1 MKKIYLSI
9 LLLMCA
15 YFLNAQTW
23 TGGSTDWNNA
33 SNWNPMTIP
42 GSNDIAIIPGG
53 LGNYPVLLNNI
64 TVRSINMQAGSRLDV
79 NGFSLTV
86 ISNDFVYFTGATI
99 NNSNAAT
106 DIVLN
111 INTGNLG
118 FTTYFKNNI
127 VNDAIVF
134 NLTGVN
140 TFLDGDAGVANQ
152 FNGNVTYNITGTLG
166 VRISD
171 AVPSQFNGNL
181 TINRSTKGE
190 TRVCN
195 AGGNITGNYLFTD
208 NTGSITLMGNN
219 TAKTSIGGTVN
230 ITINDPSVNTA
241 TSIFEMRRI
250 INQTSGGTILIQ
262 NTAGFLL
269 EKDTLKNTAITF
281 NGIRGNINGQI
292 LNSSLAANTSL
303 STNTVSL
310 GSGIFYVTNN
320 LFTGNTN
327 FTINNSNALQFYD
340 WGNQY
345 TGNTIFEVNSVAV
358 LHIGSTNARSNFNG
372 NVTINRTVPGFTE
385 AFGFGSTITGN
396 FIYTNNQGG
405 DTRLGNYFGSAGRKT
420 TISGTV
426 NITANYITP
435 DIFALDDVTN
445 QTGGGNIE
453 VLNSQG
459 ANIKNDTLI
468 VNAFTITGYRN
479 GFAEFFN
486 NQITGNVTLADDA
499 SNSGSFITDM
509 RNNIITGTSSFTN
522 NGSSA
527 FFDAYNSG
535 SNNFSNKYF
544 GNVTYTRNNGD
555 IYIGIGGSA
564 SNVVEYSQNLTL
576 NSASNILIGKIK
588 FTGSGNSIIEQ
599 LGTQPIVVQQLSIQK
614 TGTGKVTLNDPV
626 TITGNVIFISGIIFS
641 SVTNSLIFENGAT
654 QSGASPTSYLD
665 GPVTK
670 IGNTAFTFPVGKP
683 GEFALIS
690 ISAPVNAT
698 DAFRAQ
704 YFTSDPAG
712 SGFNPALK
720 DATLDHLSASEY
732 WVLDRTAGSSNV
744 FVTLSWDASR
754 SGPVNS
760 LADLRVARWNGSLWK
775 DEGNSLVTGTNAA
788 GTITSAGAVTNF
800 SPFTL
805 ASATPLNPLPVSLT
819 RFSAA
824 KCNGSVCL
832 SWVAENEQ
840 NLSSYEIE
848 KSNDGSSFSSI
859 LSLTAANT
867 AAQKTYTAKDIS
879 PFDGINF
886 YRLKMIDKDGSFKY
900 SMVLKVNKDD
910 IRAVTMLPNLADNFT
925 LLKGITGYNVVRI
938 MDLTGKVKLQQN
950 IVSDIKEI
958 DTSFLPA
965 GMYLLQ
971 LMGSAKTVTLK
982 LVKQ

>member
-1 MKKIYLSI
+1 MKKVFLFT
-9 LLLMCA
+9 LLLMCSN
-15 YFLNAQTW
+15 FLNAQTW

-42 GSNDIAIIPGG
+42 GSNDIAVFPGG

-79 NGFSLTV
+79 NGFNLTV
-86 ISNDFVYFTGATI
+86 ISNDFVYFTGATF
-99 NNSNAAT
+99 NNSNPAT

-111 INTGNLG
+111 INTGDLG

-134 NLTGVN
+134 NLSGVN
-140 TFLDGDAGVANQ
+140 TFLDGDVGVANQ
-152 FNGNVTYNITGTLG
+152 FNGNVTYNIAGTLG
-166 VRISD
+166 VRISN

-190 TRVCN
+190 TRICN
-195 AGGNITGNYLFTD
+195 GGGNITGNYLLTD
-208 NTGSITLMGNN
+208 NTGGITLMGNN
-219 TAKTSIGGTVN
+219 TTKTSIGGTVN
-230 ITINDPSVNTA
+230 ISINDPSVNTA
-241 TSIFEMRRI
+241 TSVFEMRRI
-250 INQTSGGTILIQ
+250 INQTSGGNISIQ

-292 LNSSLAANTSL
+292 LNCSLAANTSIT
-303 STNTVSL
+303 TNTISL
-310 GSGIFYVTNN
+310 GSGIFYITNN
-320 LFTGNTN
+320 VFTGNTN

-345 TGNTIFEVNSVAV
+345 TGNTIFEVNSPAA

-372 NVTINRTVPGFTE
+372 NVTINRTVQGFTE
-385 AFGFGSTITGN
+385 AFGFGGTINGN
-396 FIYTNNQGG
+396 FIYTNNLGG
-405 DTRLGNYFGSAGRKT
+405 DTRLGNFLGSAGRKT
-420 TISGTV
+420 TINGTI
-426 NITANYITP
+426 NITANYINP

-453 VLNSQG
+453 VLNSKG

-499 SNSGSFITDM
+499 SNSGGFLTDM
-509 RNNIITGTSSFTN
+509 RNNTITGTSTFTN
-522 NGSSA
+522 NGSSTL
-527 FFDAYNSG
+527 FDAFSSG
-535 SNNFSNKYF
+535 SNDFSNKYF
-544 GNVTYTRNNGD
+544 GNVFYTRNNGD
-555 IYIGIGGSA
+555 IYIGVGGSA

-576 NSASNILIGKIK
+576 NSASNIFIGKIK
-588 FTGSGNSIIEQ
+588 FTGNSNSVIEQ
-599 LGTQPIVVQQLSIQK
+599 LGTQPIVVQQLTIQK

-626 TITGNVIFISGIIFS
+626 TITGNVTFISGIIYS
-641 SVTNSLIFENGAT
+641 SVTNSLIFESGAT

-690 ISAPVNAT
+690 ISAPLNIT

-704 YFTSDPAG
+704 YFASNAAA
-712 SGFNPALK
+712 SGYNPALK
-720 DATLDHLSASEY
+720 DVTLDHVSASEY

-754 SGPVNS
+754 SGLVNS
-760 LADLRVARWNGSLWK
+760 LADLRVARWNGSSWK

-788 GTITSAGAVTNF
+788 GTITSAAAVTSF
-800 SPFTL
+800 SPFAL
-805 ASATPLNPLPVSLT
+805 ASATPLNPLPASLV
-819 RFSAA
+819 RFTAG

-840 NLSSYEIE
+840 NLSRYEIE
-848 KSNDGSSFSSI
+848 KSNDGRIFTGI
-859 LSLTAANT
+859 ITLNALNT
-867 AAQKTYTAKDIS
+867 TAQKTYTAKDNTPYS
-879 PFDGINF
+879 SANF
-886 YRLKMIDKDGSFKY
+886 YRLKMIDRDGSFTY
-900 SMVLKVNKDD
+900 SKVINLTGDGPGD
-910 IRAVTMLPNLADNFT
+910 VTMLPNPAKHFT
-925 LLKGITGYNVVRI
+925 LLKGITGYSVVRI
-938 MDLTGKVKLQQN
+938 LNLSGKVMLQQN
-950 IVSDIKEI
+950 IASNVQKLN
-958 DTSFLPA
+958 TGFLPA
-965 GMYLLQ
+965 GTYLLQ
-971 LMGSAKTVTLK
+971 LAGNAKTITLK

>member
-1 MKKIYLSI
+1 MKKIYLFI
-9 LLLMCA
+9 LLLMSA

-23 TGGSTDWNNA
+23 TGGGTDWNNA

-79 NGFSLTV
+79 NGFNLTV

-106 DIVLN
+106 DIVLT

-134 NLTGVN
+134 NLSGVN
-140 TFLDGDAGVANQ
+140 TFLDGNAGVANI

-166 VRISD
+166 VRIAD
-171 AVPSQFNGNL
+171 AVASQFNGNL

-190 TRVCN
+190 TRVCSG
-195 AGGNITGNYLFTD
+195 GGNVTGNYLFTD
-208 NTGSITLMGNN
+208 NTGSITLMGN
-219 TAKTSIGGTVN
+219 TAVKTSIGGTVN
-230 ITINDPSVNTA
+230 ITINDPSVSTA
-241 TSIFEMRRI
+241 TAIFEMRRI

-269 EKDTLKNTAITF
+269 EKDSLKNTAITF
-281 NGIRGNINGQI
+281 SGIRGNINGQI
-292 LNSSLAANTSL
+292 LSSSLTANTSI
-303 STNTVSL
+303 STNAISL
-310 GSGIFYVTNN
+310 GSGNIYVTNN

-327 FTINNSNALQFYD
+327 FVINNSNALQLYD

-345 TGNTIFEVNSVAV
+345 KGNTMYEVTCAAA
-358 LHIGSTNARSNFNG
+358 LHIGSTNARSNFDG
-372 NVTINRTVPGFTE
+372 NVTINRTVAGFTE

-396 FIYTNNQGG
+396 FIYSNNQGG

-420 TISGTV
+420 TINGTI
-426 NITANYITP
+426 NITANYSSP
-435 DIFALDDVTN
+435 DIFALDDVKN
-445 QTGGGNIE
+445 QTAGGSIE

-459 ANIKNDTLI
+459 ANIKNDTLF

-522 NGSSA
+522 NGSSVL
-527 FFDAYNSG
+527 FDAYNSG

-555 IYIGIGGSA
+555 IYIGVGGSA

-576 NSASNILIGKIK
+576 NAASNILIGKIK
-588 FTGSGNSIIEQ
+588 FTGSGNSSIEQ
-599 LGTQPIVVQQLSIQK
+599 LGTQPIVVQQLTIQK
-614 TGTGKVTLNDPV
+614 TGTGRVTLNDPV
-626 TITGNVIFISGIIFS
+626 TITGSVTFISGIIYS
-641 SVTNSLIFENGAT
+641 SVTNSMIFENGAT
-654 QSGASPTSYLD
+654 QSGASPISYLD

-690 ISAPVNAT
+690 ISAPLNVT

-704 YFTSDPAG
+704 YFTSDPAA
-712 SGFNPALK
+712 SGYNPALK
-720 DATLDHLSASEY
+720 DVTLDHLSASEY
-732 WVLDRTAGSSNV
+732 WVLDRTGGSSNV

-754 SGPVNS
+754 SGAINN
-760 LADLRVARWNGSLWK
+760 LTDLRVARWNGSLWK
-775 DEGNSLVTGTNAA
+775 DEGNSLVTGNNAA
-788 GTITSAGAVTNF
+788 GTVTSAGEVTSF

-805 ASATPLNPLPVSLT
+805 ASASPLNPLPVNLISFT
-819 RFSAA
+819 AG
-824 KCNGSVCL
+824 KCNGNVCL
-832 SWVAENEQ
+832 SWVVANEQ
-840 NLSSYEIE
+840 NLSHYEIE
-848 KSNDGSSFSSI
+848 KSDDGSSFTRI
-859 LSLTAANT
+859 VTVIAANT
-867 AAQKTYTAKDIS
+867 AAQKTYTAKDIAPYS
-879 PFDGINF
+879 SANF
-886 YRLKMIDKDGSFKY
+886 YRLKMIDSDGSFKY
-900 SMVLKVNKDD
+900 SKVIKVNVDYIK
-910 IRAVTMLPNLADNFT
+910 AVTMLPNPVDHFT
-925 LLKGITGYNVVRI
+925 VLKGITGYSVLRI
-938 MDLTGKVKLQQN
+938 MDLTGKVMLQQK
-950 IVSDIKEI
+950 IRSDVQEI
-958 DTSFLPA
+958 NTSFLPA
-965 GMYLLQ
+965 GMYLMQ
-971 LMGSAKTVTLK
+971 LKGSAKTVTLK

>member
-1 MKKIYLSI
+1 MKSIYLSI

-23 TGGSTDWNNA
+23 TGGNTDWNIA

-79 NGFSLTV
+79 NGFNLTV
-86 ISNDFVYFTGATI
+86 TSNDFVYFTGATI

-134 NLTGVN
+134 NLNGVN

-303 STNTVSL
+303 STNTVSP
-310 GSGIFYVTNN
+310 GSGNIYITNN

-327 FTINNSNALQFYD
+327 FIINNNALQFYD

-345 TGNTIFEVNSVAV
+345 TGNTIFEVNSAAV
-358 LHIGSTNARSNFNG
+358 VHIGSTNARSNFNG
-372 NVTINRTVPGFTE
+372 NVTINRTAPGFTE
-385 AFGFGSTITGN
+385 AFGFGSIINGN

-420 TISGTV
+420 TISGTI
-426 NITANYITP
+426 NISANYGSP

-459 ANIKNDTLI
+459 ANVKNDTLI
-468 VNAFTITGYRN
+468 VNVFTITGYRN

-499 SNSGSFITDM
+499 SNSGSFFTDV

-522 NGSSA
+522 NGSSTL
-527 FFDAYNSG
+527 FDAYNSG

-555 IYIGIGGSA
+555 IYIGVGGSA

-614 TGTGKVTLNDPV
+614 TGAGKVTLNDPV
-626 TITGNVIFISGIIFS
+626 TITGTATFISGIIYS

-654 QSGASPTSYLD
+654 QIGASPTSYLD

-690 ISAPVNAT
+690 ISAPLNAT

-704 YFTSDPAG
+704 YFTTDPAA
-712 SGFNPALK
+712 SGYNPALK

-788 GTITSAGAVTNF
+788 GTITSAGEVTSF

-805 ASATPLNPLPVSLT
+805 ASATPLNPLPVSLI
-819 RFSAA
+819 RFTAG
-824 KCNGSVCL
+824 KCNSSICL
-832 SWVAENEQ
+832 SWVVAIEQ
-840 NLSSYEIE
+840 NLSRYEIE
-848 KSNDGSSFSSI
+848 KSSDGSTFNGI
-859 LSLTAANT
+859 ITLTAANT

-879 PFDGINF
+879 PYSRANF
-886 YRLKMIDKDGSFKY
+886 YRLKIIDSDGSFKY
-900 SMVLKVNKDD
+900 SKVIKVNGDG
-910 IRAVTMLPNLADNFT
+910 IQAVTMLPNPADNFT
-925 LLKGITGYNVVRI
+925 LLKGVTEYSVVRI
-938 MDLTGKVKLQQN
+938 MDLAGKVMLQQN
-950 IVSDIKEI
+950 ITSDVKELN
-958 DTSFLPA
+958 TSFLPA

-971 LMGSAKTVTLK
+971 LAGSVKTVTLK

>member
-1 MKKIYLSI
+1 MKKIFLFT
-9 LLLMCA
+9 LLLTSS

-33 SNWNPMTIP
+33 ANWNPMTIP

-79 NGFSLTV
+79 NGFGLTV
-86 ISNDFVYFTGATI
+86 VSNDFVYFTGATL

-134 NLTGVN
+134 NLSGVN
-140 TFLDGDAGVANQ
+140 TFLDGDAGVSNQ
-152 FNGNVTYNITGTLG
+152 FNGNVSYNITGTLG

-195 AGGNITGNYLFTD
+195 GGGNITGNYLFTD

-219 TAKTSIGGTVN
+219 TTKTSIGGTVN
-230 ITINDPSVNTA
+230 ISINDPSVNTA

-250 INQTSGGTILIQ
+250 INQTSGGTISIQ

-269 EKDTLKNTAITF
+269 EKDTLKNTEITF
-281 NGIRGNINGQI
+281 TGIRGNINGQI

-303 STNTVSL
+303 NTNTISL
-310 GSGIFYVTNN
+310 GSGIFYITNN
-320 LFTGNTN
+320 VFTGNTN
-327 FTINNSNALQFYD
+327 FIINNSNTLQFYD

-345 TGNTIFEVNSVAV
+345 TGNTIFEVNSTAT

-372 NVTINRTVPGFTE
+372 DVTIKRTVQGFTE
-385 AFGFGSTITGN
+385 AFGFGSTINGN
-396 FIYTNNQGG
+396 FIYTNNLGG
-405 DTRLGNYFGSAGRKT
+405 DTRLGNFFGSAGRKT
-420 TISGTV
+420 TINGTI
-426 NITANYITP
+426 NITANYVTP

-499 SNSGSFITDM
+499 SNSGGFLTDM
-509 RNNIITGTSSFTN
+509 RNNTITGTSTFTN
-522 NGSSA
+522 NGSSTL
-527 FFDAYNSG
+527 FDAYNSG

-544 GNVTYTRNNGD
+544 GNVIYTRNNGD
-555 IYIGIGGSA
+555 IYIGVGGSA

-576 NSASNILIGKIK
+576 NSASNIFIGKIK
-588 FTGSGNSIIEQ
+588 FTGNNNSIIEQ
-599 LGTQPIVVQQLSIQK
+599 LSTQPIVVQQLTMQK
-614 TGTGKVTLNDPV
+614 TGAGKVTLNDPV
-626 TITGNVIFISGIIFS
+626 NITGNVIFISGIIYS
-641 SVTNSLIFENGAT
+641 SITNSLIFESGAT

-690 ISAPVNAT
+690 ISAPLNIT

-704 YFTSDPAG
+704 YFTSDAAA
-712 SGFNPALK
+712 SGYNPALK
-720 DATLDHLSASEY
+720 DVTLDHLSSSEY

-760 LADLRVARWNGSLWK
+760 LADLRVARWNGSSWK
-775 DEGNSLVTGTNAA
+775 DEGNSLVTGTNTA
-788 GTITSAGAVTNF
+788 GTVTSAAAVTSF
-800 SPFTL
+800 SPFAL
-805 ASATPLNPLPVSLT
+805 ASATPLNPLPVSLI
-819 RFSAA
+819 RFTAG

-840 NLSSYEIE
+840 NLSRYEIQ
-848 KSNDGSSFSSI
+848 KSNDGRIFTGI
-859 LSLTAANT
+859 ITINAANT
-867 AAQKTYTAKDIS
+867 AAQKTYTAKDIAPYS
-879 PFDGINF
+879 SANF
-886 YRLKMIDKDGSFKY
+886 YRLRMIDRDGSFKY
-900 SMVLKVNKDD
+900 SKVISVNGES
-910 IRAVTMLPNLADNFT
+910 IGVVTMLPNPADHFT
-925 LLKGITGYNVVRI
+925 LLKGITGYSVLRI
-938 MDLTGKVKLQQN
+938 LDLTGKVMMEQN
-950 IVSDIKEI
+950 ITSDVQEI
-958 DTSFLPA
+958 NTGFLPA

-971 LMGSAKTVTLK
+971 LAGNAKMITLK